1 MSDRWFDDYEIGETW
16 VSHGR
21 TIGEA
26 DIVNFAGVSGDF
38 HPAVMDVEF
47 GRRSGFGGRIAH
59 GALIFSVV
67 LGIAW
72 QVKQNTR
79 NFTYGFDRIRFPKP
93 VFAGDTIRVRGTV
106 TELADYS
113 KRPALGFVVMRLEG
127 LNQRDEVVLVA
138 DHRMLVERRVPTAST
153 AAAVM
158 P

>member
-1 MSDRWFDDYEIGETW
+1 MTDRYFEEYEVGEAW
-16 VSHGR
+16 LSHGR
-21 TIGEA
+21 TITEA

-38 HPAVMDVEF
+38 HPAVMDVDF
-47 GRRSGFGGRIAH
+47 GRLSGFGGRIAH

-93 VFAGDTIRVRGTV
+93 VLAGDTIRVRGTV
-106 TELADYS
+106 IEVADYV
-113 KRPALGFVVMRLEG
+113 KRQDLGFVVMRLEAI
-127 LNQRDEVVLVA
+127 NQRDEVVLA
-138 DHRMLVERRVPTAST
+138 TDHRMLVERRLAST
-153 AAAVM
+153 PPMAEAR